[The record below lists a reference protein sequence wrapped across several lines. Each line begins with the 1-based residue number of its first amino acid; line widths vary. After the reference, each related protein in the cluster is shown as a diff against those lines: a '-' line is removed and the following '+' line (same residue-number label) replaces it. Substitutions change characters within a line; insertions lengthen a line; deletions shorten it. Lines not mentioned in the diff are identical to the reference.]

1 LNALNYSLILEHIKK
16 VIRNF
21 LKMQPQNVQELLKA
35 EEKAFHLFDVAEK
48 RGLIVADKTE
58 KQLNEELYAL
68 AFELLA
74 FENFGTNV

>member
-21 LKMQPQNVQELLKA
+21 LKMQTQNVQELLKA

-48 RGLIVADKTE
+48 RGLIVAE
-58 KQLNEELYAL
+58 
-68 AFELLA
+68 
-74 FENFGTNV
+74 